1 MIRFAVWSAM
11 KIICKISEIRI
22 IRRHIVYIMMQMV
35 MERLKLFVLDMQR

>member
-1 MIRFAVWSAM
+1 MTRFAVWSAM
-11 KIICKISEIRI
+11 KIICKISEISI